1 MQLSEIECKIQA
13 LEAENQ
19 VLKQQEIEECMHRG
33 EESLVKTGE
42 KETVLDKVQ
51 YCFVIVTCFPLNR
64 KCPVE
69 DLPRALLPKPWMWTV
84 CAEIIAEI
92 TRHTVNSVKY

>member
-19 VLKQQEIEECMHRG
+19 MLKQQEIEEYMHRG
-33 EESLVKTGE
+33 EESLVKTG
-42 KETVLDKVQ
+42 KNETVLDKVQ

-69 DLPRALLPKPWMWTV
+69 DLS
-84 CAEIIAEI
+84 CA
-92 TRHTVNSVKY
+92 